1 MELNF
6 SLQDKK
12 DKNNQVKRKEKEG
25 KKERERG
32 RMCGKKDWGRKKILD
47 IGGKGGRKK

>member
-25 KKERERG
+25 KKEREGEECVEKRIEEE
-32 RMCGKKDWGRKKILD
+32 RKY
-47 IGGKGGRKK
+47 